1 MAFLIFKEFSPL
13 LSSGF
18 PPRPPIPFVT
28 SCIVTL
34 FSLLSSHPSSFS
46 GSFLQ
51 ARSPTS
57 SLPQVEMMPRGLAR
71 VCKSWSRAPTSLSY
85 PRDPSCQG
93 SQISFSDGMRR
104 RKTYKPRIQC
114 LGHTLPPHLPTAT

>member
-13 LSSGF
+13 PSSGF

-28 SCIVTL
+28 SCIATL

-57 SLPQVEMMPRGLAR
+57 SLRQVAVPLQDDASGSSTSMQELVQGPDFPVLSQRPLVPREPDL
-71 VCKSWSRAPTSLSY
+71 
-85 PRDPSCQG
+85 
-93 SQISFSDGMRR
+93 FF
-104 RKTYKPRIQC
+104 
-114 LGHTLPPHLPTAT
+114 